1 MKAMN
6 DKDIARL
13 TLPELLEALCR
24 ICEEIQLRAMELT
37 GEPADG
43 KEAEEWKI

>member
-1 MKAMN
+1 MKVLN
-6 DKDIARL
+6 DEEVARL

-24 ICEEIQLRAMELT
+24 ICEEIQLRAMELS
-37 GEPADG
+37 GDLADG

>member
-1 MKAMN
+1 MKVLN
-6 DKDIARL
+6 DEEVARL

-37 GEPADG
+37 GELADDK
-43 KEAEEWKI
+43 KEE